1 MKVDTKKNLIPFV
14 KGQSGNPN
22 GRPRK
27 FVSGLKMI
35 GYKQSEINDTIQ
47 NILSMTLDE
56 LESVFTDEKATVLE
70 KTIASA
76 LKKSLTR
83 GDLSSIETLIT
94 RVYGKAKQEV
104 DINTTT
110 PFQIIMPE
118 KNDKSV

>member
-1 MKVDTKKNLIPFV
+1 MKADTSKNLIPFV

-56 LESVFTDEKATVLE
+56 LELVFTDEKATVLE

-104 DINTTT
+104 DIKTTT

>member
-1 MKVDTKKNLIPFV
+1 MKADTSKNLIPFV

-56 LESVFTDEKATVLE
+56 LELVFTDEKATVLE

-76 LKKSLTR
+76 LKKSLKRGKSRKSEVRFEEGKTR
-83 GDLSSIETLIT
+83 GG
-94 RVYGKAKQEV
+94 YKYN
-104 DINTTT
+104 NTF
-110 PFQIIMPE
+110 PNNNAR
-118 KNDKSV
+118 KK

>member
-22 GRPRK
+22 GRPKK
-27 FVSGLKMI
+27 FVSTLKTL

-47 NILSMTLDE
+47 NILSMNLDE
-56 LESVFTDEKATVLE
+56 LESVFTDNNATVLE

-76 LKKSLTR
+76 LKKSLTK
-83 GDLSSIETLIT
+83 GDLFSIETLLT

-104 DINTTT
+104 DINTTS
-110 PFQIIMPE
+110 PIQIIMPP
-118 KNDKSV
+118 KNDEPV